1 MAARVL
7 IADESATVQKTVSLM
22 LADEGIEVAA
32 VSDGQQARHL
42 LDTSGA
48 DLVIAGL
55 SLPKIGGEE
64 LCRYIKSSR
73 HLRHIAVILL
83 VGAFEPLDAMEAL
96 RIGADAQLA
105 RPPQSRPLIQTVRN
119 LLEKSNS
126 NNRPSLLRLFD
137 REHDSQAE
145 EAADA
150 KIENLKP
157 QSVFFKPYMPP
168 PDLTVEQLSL
178 EVRALP
184 ARVQSNK
191 LERKPER
198 VPEGASMI
206 VMTAL
211 AILAVVGLVLWL
223 VTRSGD
229 TALNNMPASVQAP
242 ASQAQPAYSTQPD
255 SSAQPEASA
264 NEAPADQLA
273 AMTENKADNDK
284 ADNNKADNNGA
295 ASNPDQPS
303 DDRMPPAAIS
313 RVERDG
319 RSEEKS
325 RSEQK
330 SSYEQKS
337 GYEQNNRASM
347 APVAAPSLAREQM
360 LTRARSYEERGMLA
374 QAEEHYR
381 AVLHNFP
388 GDATSRLAISRLQ
401 ARVAAARRDQTAR
414 ANRDEGLRAFRSGN
428 YSAAINSL
436 AAALNAGRGDT
447 VVLYSLGMSQ
457 WKLGRSREAQ
467 AAFERCLVANP
478 SYAPAMV
485 GLAQVKAAAGN
496 RAEAV
501 ALLNRALQL
510 GGGAEFSP
518 ERIREMIARYT
529 PRPAGRNR

>member
-7 IADESATVQKTVSLM
+7 IADDSATVQKTVSLM

-32 VSDGQQARHL
+32 VSDGQQARRL

-55 SLPKIGGEE
+55 SLPNVGGEE

-73 HLRHIAVILL
+73 HLRHVPVILL
-83 VGAFEPLDAMEAL
+83 VGAFEPLDPMEAL

-105 RPPQSRPLIQTVRN
+105 KPPQSRPLVQTVRN
-119 LLEKSNS
+119 LLEKSNG
-126 NNRPSLLRLFD
+126 NNRPSLLPLFD
-137 REHDSQAE
+137 RERDSHAE
-145 EAADA
+145 EATDA

-178 EVRALP
+178 ETRALP

-191 LERKPER
+191 LDRKPER
-198 VPEGASMI
+198 VPEGASVI

-211 AILAVVGLVLWL
+211 AILAVVGLLLWL

-229 TALNNMPASVQAP
+229 PALNNMPVGGQAP
-242 ASQAQPAYSTQPD
+242 TSQAQPASTTQPD
-255 SSAQPEASA
+255 ASA
-264 NEAPADQLA
+264 NETPADHVA
-273 AMTENKADNDK
+273 AVTENKAD
-284 ADNNKADNNGA
+284 DNGV
-295 ASNPDQPS
+295 ASKPDQS
-303 DDRMPPAAIS
+303 SGDRKEPAAAIS
-313 RVERDG
+313 SVERNN
-319 RSEEKS
+319 

-330 SSYEQKS
+330 SR
-337 GYEQNNRASM
+337 YEQNNRASM
-347 APVAAPSLAREQM
+347 APVAAPSLARDRMLVREQM
-360 LTRARSYEERGMLA
+360 LARARSYEERGMLA

-381 AVLHNFP
+381 AILHNFP
-388 GDATSRLAISRLQ
+388 GDSTSRLAISRVQ
-401 ARVAAARRDQTAR
+401 ARVSAARREQTVR
-414 ANRDEGLRAFRSGN
+414 ASRDEGLRAFRSGN
-428 YSAAINSL
+428 YAAAVSSL
-436 AAALNAGRGDT
+436 TAALNAGRGDT

-457 WKLGRSREAQ
+457 WRLGRSREAQ

-478 SYAPAMV
+478 NYAPAMV

-529 PRPAGRNR
+529 PRPVGRNR